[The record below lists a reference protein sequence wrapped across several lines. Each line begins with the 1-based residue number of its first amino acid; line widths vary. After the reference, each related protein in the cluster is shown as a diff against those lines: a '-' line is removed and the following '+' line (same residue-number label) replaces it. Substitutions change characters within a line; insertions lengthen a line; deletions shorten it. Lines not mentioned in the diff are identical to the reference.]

1 MADTSRRG
9 MSPVLAFILGVLF
22 AFIVLAGAIAGGVY
36 FALTYKL
43 DNIAANKDE
52 DGNYIYII
60 AYPDIGGVA

>member
-43 DNIAANKDE
+43 DTSGRIRTRTAI
-52 DGNYIYII
+52 IYISMR
-60 AYPDIGGVA
+60 PG